1 MSLFYESK
9 QETSYLTS
17 QHVLNFLNRALGEQ
31 AATLRAEDGGSDAM
45 FYGHRVELKQRQN
58 TYFVD
63 IFEGHKKPHKETT
76 IHKSATEHGS
86 ELFIIYDLGLRY
98 AQVFLADDLNEYNPA
113 FNRHES
119 TEIGHTK
126 IKYVTVDTDKTY
138 FLDLLDKKGTK
149 EKMSLILKKLEG
161 ENKKALN

>member
-9 QETSYLTS
+9 RGTSYLTS

-31 AATLRAEDGGSDAM
+31 AATLRDEDGGSDAL

-63 IFEGHKKPHKETT
+63 IFEGHKRPHKETT
-76 IHKSATEHGS
+76 IHKSATGHGS
-86 ELFIIYDLGLRY
+86 ELFIIYDLSLRY
-98 AQVFLADDLNEYNPA
+98 AQVFLADDLNDYNPV

-149 EKMSLILKKLEG
+149 EKMSLILKKLEDCD
-161 ENKKALN
+161 KKALS

>member
-9 QETSYLTS
+9 QGTSYLTS
-17 QHVLNFLNRALGEQ
+17 QHVLNFLNRALGEK

-58 TYFVD
+58 TYFVE

-98 AQVFLADDLNEYNPA
+98 VQVFLASDLNEYNSE
-113 FNRHES
+113 FNRYEN
-119 TEIGHTK
+119 TEVGGAN
-126 IKYVTVDTDKTY
+126 IKYVTVDTDKTW
-138 FLDLLDKKGTK
+138 FIDLLDKRGAREAVK
-149 EKMSLILKKLEG
+149 LILRKLEDC
-161 ENKKALN
+161 NKKALS